1 MKILTPRNNKDYYDY
16 LTGIYGEDE
25 KIVYD
30 RRSFTVLTNLDSTLF
45 SYVSTPK
52 DSPKREV
59 RRSQWVGNRLKKVS
73 VYQATDLF
81 CILEVGFK
89 WYSFQVERY
98 IDPSGKVC
106 LDWKLLGVKVVTKA
120 QRAGEAPM
128 TLFKATSRYSF
139 LWREEATELVIDKL
153 SGIPNPILAGT
164 PITSFIA
171 AHDIY
176 QELNRYISSL
186 KDIEIV
192 DRRTDVE
199 KAESAGFDRKTSF
212 RNIK

>member
-1 MKILTPRNNKDYYDY
+1 M
-16 LTGIYGEDE
+16 
-25 KIVYD
+25 YD
-30 RRSFTVLTNLDSTLF
+30 RRSFTVLTNLESPLF

-52 DSPKREV
+52 DSPKKEV
-59 RRSQWVGNRLKKVS
+59 RRSQWVGSRLKKVT

-81 CILEVGFK
+81 CILEVGLK

-98 IDPSGKVC
+98 LDSSGKVC
-106 LDWKLLGVKVVTKA
+106 LDWKLLGVKEVTKE
-120 QRAGEAPM
+120 QRAGTAPM

-139 LWREEATELVIDKL
+139 LWRDEATELVIDRS
-153 SGIPNPILAGT
+153 SGISNPILAGT
-164 PITSFIA
+164 PITSFIEA
-171 AHDIY
+171 QDIY
-176 QELNRYISSL
+176 QELSRYIASL

-192 DRRTDVE
+192 DSRTDVE

>member
-30 RRSFTVLTNLDSTLF
+30 RRAFTVLTNHDSLLF

-52 DSPKREV
+52 DSPKRGV

-73 VYQATDLF
+73 VFEGTDLF

-98 IDPSGKVC
+98 LDTSGTIC
-106 LDWKLLGVKVVTKA
+106 LDWKLLEVKEVTKE
-120 QRAGEAPM
+120 QRAGKTPM
-128 TLFKATSRYSF
+128 TLFTATSRYSF
-139 LWREEATELVIDKL
+139 LWKDEAIELVIDRS

-164 PITSFIA
+164 PITSFIEVQ
-171 AHDIY
+171 DVY
-176 QELNRYISSL
+176 QELSRYMSSL
-186 KDIEIV
+186 NDIEII
-192 DRRTDVE
+192 DGRTDVE
-199 KAESAGFDRKTSF
+199 KVESAGFDRKTSF